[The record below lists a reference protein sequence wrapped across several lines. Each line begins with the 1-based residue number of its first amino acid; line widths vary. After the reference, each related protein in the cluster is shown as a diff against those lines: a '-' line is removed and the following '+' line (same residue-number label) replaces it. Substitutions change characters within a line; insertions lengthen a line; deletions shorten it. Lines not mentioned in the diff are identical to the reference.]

1 MIFSNTSSKMIK
13 SITDAPKKSRIEKN
27 LTSENCEDIR
37 VCLTDHM
44 PTIKK
49 VNFDLDKNKTR
60 LLHHCVKCEWGLHCI
75 KCIRKLKEQHVFFP
89 TPVRKINILLFR

>member
-13 SITDAPKKSRIEKN
+13 SIIDAPKKSRIEKN
-27 LTSENCEDIR
+27 FTTENCEDIR
-37 VCLTDHM
+37 FRLTDHM

-49 VNFDLDKNKTR
+49 VTFDLNKNKTR
-60 LLHHCVKCEWGLHCI
+60 LLNHCVKCEWGVHCI
-75 KCIRKLKEQHVFFP
+75 KCIRKVKEQHVLSP